1 MNILNTSFFEHF
13 ANLEDPRIER
23 SKEHLLKDIIAIAIL
38 GIISGADGW
47 VAIEAYGNA
56 KYEWL
61 KSFLELPNGIPSH
74 DTLSRVFALIEPQ
87 QFQECFLSWVN
98 AIVGELELNVIAI
111 DGKTMKQSYDR
122 NYQQKALHI
131 VTAWS
136 SSHQLV
142 LGQKKV
148 HKKSNEL
155 TAIPELIEMLEIA
168 GSVITIDAM
177 GCQKDITSLIVK
189 KKGDYVLALKGNQKL
204 LYKVVKEWFEVAE
217 KADYLGRK
225 YDYYSTSGC
234 YEVQ

>member
-38 GIISGADGW
+38 AIISGADGW

-56 KYEWL
+56 KYEGL

-74 DTLSRVFALIEPQ
+74 DTFSRVFARIESQ

-122 NYQQKALHI
+122 NN
-131 VTAWS
+131 S
-136 SSHQLV
+136 
-142 LGQKKV
+142 KKRY
-148 HKKSNEL
+148 
-155 TAIPELIEMLEIA
+155 I
-168 GSVITIDAM
+168 
-177 GCQKDITSLIVK
+177 
-189 KKGDYVLALKGNQKL
+189 
-204 LYKVVKEWFEVAE
+204 
-217 KADYLGRK
+217 
-225 YDYYSTSGC
+225 
-234 YEVQ
+234 

>member
-1 MNILNTSFFEHF
+1 MNILNARFFEHF

-38 GIISGADGW
+38 AIISGADGW

-74 DTLSRVFALIEPQ
+74 DTFSLVFARIEAQ

-111 DGKTMKQSYDR
+111 DGKTLKQSYDR
-122 NYQQKALHI
+122 NDQQKALHL

-148 HKKSNEL
+148 NKKSNEL

-168 GSVITIDAM
+168 
-177 GCQKDITSLIVK
+177 
-189 KKGDYVLALKGNQKL
+189 
-204 LYKVVKEWFEVAE
+204 
-217 KADYLGRK
+217 
-225 YDYYSTSGC
+225 
-234 YEVQ
+234 